1 MLPDFR
7 VRQRD
12 YLLELAQ
19 ALTQE
24 LDLDK
29 VLDRVLTISIE
40 MLAGHAGL
48 IALRSEPGG
57 WRVRVSQG
65 LPPGFL
71 RFIEPYLAQI
81 SSDAED
87 PEAIEI
93 PEINRI
99 LQELT
104 FAASLGLLTGVGL
117 PLVARNIVVGVIYI
131 FRNYPGVFSAND
143 RALLRSFAN
152 QAAIAVQNAQLYTQL
167 SREKQRLDAL
177 LDTAADGI
185 LILTPQNKIERCNVS
200 FARMINR
207 PAQEIQGKSHEEI
220 IQWANPPQGST
231 LEQAEAD
238 GWPLTP
244 HAYLYIE
251 GDLKRTNLP
260 ALPVGITYAPLISD
274 GILLNTIATVRD
286 ITRFRQAEEL
296 KSTFISVISHEL
308 RTPVALIKGY
318 VSTLR
323 REDARWERSIIE
335 DSLAVIEEEAD
346 RLTLLIENLLDA
358 SRLQAGGLK
367 LKRSDV
373 LIPEIAKR
381 IAKRLQ
387 TQTAQHQIVV
397 SFPEEFPVVLAD
409 ESRLEQVLSN
419 LISNAIKYSSAGEI
433 RISGQVRS
441 EVVIVCVSDEGPGIA
456 PEDIPHI
463 FERFYRA
470 PTAATRQTKGAGLGL
485 YLAKAI
491 VEAHGGQ
498 IWVDTETGKGA
509 RFCFSLPRHVE

>member
-185 LILTPQNKIERCNVS
+185 LILTPQNKIERGNVS

-286 ITRFRQAEEL
+286 ITRFRQA
-296 KSTFISVISHEL
+296 
-308 RTPVALIKGY
+308 
-318 VSTLR
+318 
-323 REDARWERSIIE
+323 
-335 DSLAVIEEEAD
+335 
-346 RLTLLIENLLDA
+346 
-358 SRLQAGGLK
+358 
-367 LKRSDV
+367 
-373 LIPEIAKR
+373 
-381 IAKRLQ
+381 
-387 TQTAQHQIVV
+387 
-397 SFPEEFPVVLAD
+397 
-409 ESRLEQVLSN
+409 
-419 LISNAIKYSSAGEI
+419 
-433 RISGQVRS
+433 
-441 EVVIVCVSDEGPGIA
+441 
-456 PEDIPHI
+456 
-463 FERFYRA
+463 
-470 PTAATRQTKGAGLGL
+470 
-485 YLAKAI
+485 
-491 VEAHGGQ
+491 
-498 IWVDTETGKGA
+498 
-509 RFCFSLPRHVE
+509 